1 MGDGAR
7 FNEVSTGRSL
17 CKQLVLPCVLGCWF
31 VLAGKFAM
39 ASFPAQANEP
49 IRTAAAA
56 HGLSPSEAAQGR
68 PVVLQA
74 NVTFYA
80 PPDGPWG
87 EMLFVSDPSG
97 GVFVRL
103 AKPLT
108 QPLREGMPVHV
119 TGVSAPGDF
128 TSIVNAARVDV
139 LSGGPEPAPPSRM
152 TRQDLVTGGFDCWP
166 VEVQGLVH
174 SIRIDGKSA
183 SLRIWTDEG
192 VMAALL
198 VREPGVDYGQFLDA
212 TVVLHG
218 VAAPDFNPHRQMT
231 GFHLFVPGVNAI
243 SIQAR
248 GGGDPFAS
256 EVRPIGQLARFDP
269 GVSALNR
276 LHFRGR
282 ATLDW
287 PGRLVCLED
296 DSGGLCVASDSPEKI
311 AVGSAVDVAGYPV
324 FAVAIPG
331 IEDALVRARG
341 VPAGALV
348 APRTASVAK
357 VLQGEFSG
365 ELLSMRGQLVGVSSD
380 AQSWRLALTQ
390 DGVVYTA
397 LMPREG
403 DRAMPS
409 TWLEGSYLRVVGV
422 CEQEEDASNVTN
434 RVWVSDQR
442 FKSFRIL
449 MRTEADV
456 EILRRPSWWTPA
468 HTFLALSC
476 ALAVTL
482 AVFGWVVMLRRQV
495 DQRTEQLR
503 ESESRFKHLARHDPL
518 TGLPNRAWFQERAE
532 LALDLARRN
541 AGCVGLLLI
550 DLDHF
555 KPVNDTLGHDAGD
568 AMLCELAK
576 RVTGVVRRVDTV
588 ARLGG
593 DEFAVV
599 LMDVTSGEDAER
611 VATKVLAAICR
622 PLTIQGN
629 LVPMSGSIGVAVF
642 PGDGENPT
650 ELLRSADQAMYES
663 KKLARGGAR
672 RYKAEASREQ
682 VETKIPRTE
691 METVTGEDVASVTR

>member
-1 MGDGAR
+1 MGDPSR
-7 FNEVSTGRSL
+7 FKEAPAGRSRWKRL
-17 CKQLVLPCVLGCWF
+17 ALPVLLLWWCLFAGESPMERLVG
-31 VLAGKFAM
+31 
-39 ASFPAQANEP
+39 QALDQ

-56 HGLSPSEAAQGR
+56 HGLSPTEAARGVPIALR
-68 PVVLQA
+68 A

-103 AKPLT
+103 AKPLP
-108 QPLREGMPVHV
+108 QPLREGTPVRV
-119 TGVSAPGDF
+119 TGFSAPGDF
-128 TSIVNAARVDV
+128 TSIVSDAQVEV
-139 LSGGPEPAPPSRM
+139 LPGGPEPAAPSRM
-152 TRQDLVTGGFDCWP
+152 TRNDLVTGGFDCWP
-166 VEVQGLVH
+166 VEMQGLVH
-174 SIRIDGKSA
+174 SVRVDGKSV

-231 GFHLFVPGVNAI
+231 GFHLFVPGVSAI
-243 SIQAR
+243 AIQAR

-269 GVSALNR
+269 GMSALNR

-287 PGRLVCLED
+287 PGRLVCLQD

-311 AVGSAVDVAGYPV
+311 EVGSTVDVAGYPV
-324 FAVAIPG
+324 FAVPIPG
-331 IEDALVRARG
+331 IEDALVRARTA
-341 VPAGALV
+341 PAGGVV
-348 APRTASVAK
+348 APRAAKVAR

-365 ELLSMRGQLVGVSSD
+365 ELLTMTGQLVGVSSD
-380 AQSWRLALTQ
+380 AQNWRFALTS

-397 LMPREG
+397 IMPREG
-403 DRAMPS
+403 DRAAPS
-409 TWLEGSYLRVVGV
+409 IWLPGSYIRVVGV
-422 CEQEEDASNVTN
+422 CEQEEDGAGVPD
-434 RVWVSDQR
+434 RVFVSDQR
-442 FKSFRIL
+442 FKSFQLL
-449 MRTEADV
+449 MRTKADV
-456 EILRRPSWWTPA
+456 EVLRKPSWWTPS
-468 HTFLALSC
+468 HTLLTLSC
-476 ALAVTL
+476 AVAATL

-518 TGLPNRAWFQERAE
+518 TGLPNRAWFQERAQ
-532 LALDLARRN
+532 LALDLARRK
-541 AGCVGLLLI
+541 AACVGLLLI

-555 KPVNDTLGHDAGD
+555 KPINDTMGHDAGD
-568 AMLCELAK
+568 AMLCALAQ
-576 RVTGVVRRVDTV
+576 RVLGVVRKVDTV

-611 VATKVLAAICR
+611 VANKILEAICR
-622 PLTIQGN
+622 PVIIQGKSI
-629 LVPMSGSIGVAVF
+629 PMSGSIGVAVF

-650 ELLRSADQAMYES
+650 ELLRSADLAMYES
-663 KKLARGGAR
+663 KKLARGGVR
-672 RYKAEASREQ
+672 RYQAENTLEGVEAPTAGVGQDSASA
-682 VETKIPRTE
+682 V
-691 METVTGEDVASVTR
+691 DVAGVTR